1 MGSGASFARS
11 FAQSRVD
18 RNEWTRRLRI
28 GHDFRRRDAPLSWL
42 THRCVSRA
50 ARTRCD
56 VESPLGVSP
65 FQQRRCDFARWR
77 RTGRWP
83 AESQRRRLSPRIS
96 TRRWVAD
103 LDLSCARLGF
113 RKAGNSSALTKH
125 STCDLPHSE
134 RRQSSATRVAP
145 GVSFSSSRDSGE
157 QRHCRALQAHRGE
170 RPLRDRAGPARIS
183 RLANEIVQLRIGFH
197 HCGQEDSASCVSHRT
212 KPRLCPRR

>member
-1 MGSGASFARS
+1 
-11 FAQSRVD
+11 
-18 RNEWTRRLRI
+18 
-28 GHDFRRRDAPLSWL
+28 RRRDAPLSWL

-113 RKAGNSSALTKH
+113 RKAGNSSHLQNTVHVTYRILKGA
-125 STCDLPHSE
+125 
-134 RRQSSATRVAP
+134 
-145 GVSFSSSRDSGE
+145 SRPRLE
-157 QRHCRALQAHRGE
+157 LRPAFHFRHHEIPVNKGT
-170 RPLRDRAGPARIS
+170 AGPYK
-183 RLANEIVQLRIGFH
+183 L
-197 HCGQEDSASCVSHRT
+197 T
-212 KPRLCPRR
+212 